1 MTLQNK
7 ILLLA
12 SIGFSY
18 NKVLDAVNR
27 LVNTGKYTEE
37 QAIDLLLEKNNI
49 KGVKTDED
57 VLE

>member
-7 ILLLA
+7 ILLLV

-18 NKVLDAVNR
+18 SKVLDAIKR
-27 LVNTGKYTEE
+27 LVDTGKYTEE
-37 QAIDLLLEKNNI
+37 QAVDLLLEKNNI

-57 VLE
+57 VLD

>member
-18 NKVLDAVNR
+18 NKVLDTVER

-37 QAIDLLLEKNNI
+37 QAVDLLLEKNNI
-49 KGVKTDED
+49 KGVKTDEQ
-57 VLE
+57 VLG

>member
-18 NKVLDAVNR
+18 NKVIDAVDK

-37 QAIDLLLEKNNI
+37 QAVDLLLEKNNI
-49 KGVKTDED
+49 IGVKTDED

>member
-18 NKVLDAVNR
+18 NRVMETVEK
-27 LVNTGKYTEE
+27 LVNTGEYTEE
-37 QAIDLLLEKNNI
+37 QAVDLLLEKNNI
-49 KGVKTDED
+49 KGVKTDENG
-57 VLE
+57 LE

>member
-18 NKVLDAVNR
+18 NRVLDTIEK
-27 LVNTGKYTEE
+27 LVDTGKYTPEE
-37 QAIDLLLEKNNI
+37 AVNALLEKNNI

>member
-7 ILLLA
+7 VLLLA

-18 NKVLDAVNR
+18 NKVLDAVEK

-37 QAIDLLLEKNNI
+37 QAVDLLLEKNNI
-49 KGVKTDED
+49 KGVKTDEE

>member
-18 NKVLDAVNR
+18 NKVLETVEK
-27 LVNTGKYTEE
+27 LVNTGKYTPEE
-37 QAIDLLLEKNNI
+37 AVNALLEKNNI
-49 KGVKTDED
+49 KGKNTDED
-57 VLE
+57 ILE

>member
-18 NKVLDAVNR
+18 NKVLDAVEK

-37 QAIDLLLEKNNI
+37 QAIDSLLEKNNI
-49 KGVKTDED
+49 IGVKTDED
-57 VLE
+57 VLG

>member
-7 ILLLA
+7 ILLLS

-18 NKVLDAVNR
+18 SKVLDTVEK
-27 LVNTGKYTEE
+27 LVATGKYTEE
-37 QAIDLLLEKNNI
+37 QAVDLLLEKNNI

-57 VLE
+57 VLD

>member
-18 NKVLDAVNR
+18 NKVIDTVDK

-37 QAIDLLLEKNNI
+37 QAADLLLEKNNI

>member
-1 MTLQNK
+1 MTLQDK
-7 ILLLA
+7 VLLLA

-18 NKVLDAVNR
+18 NKVLDAVER

-37 QAIDLLLEKNNI
+37 QAVDLLLEKNNI
-49 KGVKTDED
+49 KGVKTDEQ

>member
-7 ILLLA
+7 VLLLA

-18 NKVLDAVNR
+18 NKVIDTIEK

-37 QAIDLLLEKNNI
+37 QAVDLLLEKNNI
-49 KGVKTDED
+49 IGVKTDEN

>member
-18 NKVLDAVNR
+18 NKVVDAVER

-37 QAIDLLLEKNNI
+37 QAVDLLLEKNNI
-49 KGVKTDED
+49 RGVKTDEN

>member
-18 NKVLDAVNR
+18 NKVVDVVER

-37 QAIDLLLEKNNI
+37 EAVDLLLEKNNI
-49 KGVKTDED
+49 VGVKTDEN

>member
-18 NKVLDAVNR
+18 NRVMETVEK
-27 LVNTGKYTEE
+27 LVNTGEYTEE
-37 QAIDLLLEKNNI
+37 QAVDLLLEKNNI
-49 KGVKTDED
+49 KGVKTDEN

>member
-7 ILLLA
+7 VLLLA

-18 NKVLDAVNR
+18 NKVIDTVER
-27 LVNTGKYTEE
+27 LVDTGEYTEE
-37 QAIDLLLEKNNI
+37 QAVDLLLEKNNI

>member
-18 NKVLDAVNR
+18 SKVLDAVEK
-27 LVNTGKYTEE
+27 LVATGRYTEE
-37 QAIDLLLEKNNI
+37 QAVDLLLEKNNI

-57 VLE
+57 VLD

>member
-18 NKVLDAVNR
+18 NKVVDAVER

-37 QAIDLLLEKNNI
+37 EAVDLLLEKNNI
-49 KGVKTDED
+49 VGVKTDED

>member
-18 NKVLDAVNR
+18 RKVLDAVER

-37 QAIDLLLEKNNI
+37 QAVDLLLEKNNI